1 MIIQQNKNK
10 KDNHLSFPLW
20 FTLCNHHFAKDNDH
34 INTQLPKGLFVAYNN
49 SFQLCQKL
57 VLYDTNSPEF
67 HFTAHFEDPKL
78 ELNSFHSLAL
88 GCT

>member
-1 MIIQQNKNK
+1 MVYSLQS
-10 KDNHLSFPLW
+10 L
-20 FTLCNHHFAKDNDH
+20 FAKDNDH
-34 INTQLPKGLFVAYNN
+34 INTQQPKGLFVAYNN

-57 VLYDTNSPEF
+57 AFYDTNSPKF

-88 GCT
+88 GCTWQILPNYTHKHT